1 MGSHPKAC
9 SPLLGTDDELI
20 AEVGGFA
27 IIKSGNEERF
37 EVVRDP
43 DNSLRI
49 LDKVPLT
56 DFSCL

>member
-9 SPLLGTDDELI
+9 SPLLGTDELI

-37 EVVRDP
+37 EVVRDQ